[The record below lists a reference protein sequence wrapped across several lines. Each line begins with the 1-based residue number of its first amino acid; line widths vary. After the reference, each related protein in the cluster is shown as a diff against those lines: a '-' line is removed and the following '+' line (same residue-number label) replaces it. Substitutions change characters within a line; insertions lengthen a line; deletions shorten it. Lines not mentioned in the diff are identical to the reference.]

1 MDEWVTALKGK
12 RNRTTSRSAAR
23 SAKRS
28 RTIWSTPASR
38 NNGTVKI
45 AETQVYKGAT
55 QCNALYPAFS
65 TPRMVAGEPL
75 ANDVLKCHLKRVDPW
90 EYRVRFHARPK
101 KRS

>member
-1 MDEWVTALKGK
+1 MDEWVTALKGNASDDESI
-12 RNRTTSRSAAR
+12 RRQIRE
-23 SAKRS
+23 AKPHDLVDACF
-28 RTIWSTPASR
+28 T

-75 ANDVLKCHLKRVDPW
+75 ANDVLKCHLKRRRPV
-90 EYRVRFHARPK
+90 EYRVRFTPAEEAPG
-101 KRS
+101 